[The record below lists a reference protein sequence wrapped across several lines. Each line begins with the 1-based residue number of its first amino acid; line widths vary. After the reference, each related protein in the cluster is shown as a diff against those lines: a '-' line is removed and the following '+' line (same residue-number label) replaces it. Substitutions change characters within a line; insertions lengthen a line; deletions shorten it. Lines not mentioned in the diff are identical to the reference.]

1 MNQVARIVEI
11 LSRHAELQSLVRPR
25 AILHQLQI
33 EKREYYRILRQI
45 RRADKRSP
53 SRD

>member
-25 AILHQLQI
+25 SVLHQLQI

-45 RRADKRSP
+45 RRADKRSQP
-53 SRD
+53 